1 MACRANQLGSITST
15 PRETLDEGKVNA
27 SMLMEADLPED
38 IEALRAFALE
48 GSRKL
53 AELMAA
59 KGEADAEIERLQSI
73 IDAFMRRRFGPRSE
87 QLDPE
92 QLQLGLEDVETAL
105 GQARAEREAATG
117 PARGERPRKTN
128 RGSLP
133 AHLERIEQVV
143 DVDDKACPCCGGTL
157 HQIGEDVAER
167 LDVIPTTFRVLVTRR
182 PRYGCRSCESAVVQ
196 APARI
201 VEGGIP
207 TEALIAQVL
216 VAKYADHL
224 PLYRQAQ
231 IYARQG
237 VQLDRSTLAD
247 WVGRAAWYLRPLRD
261 HILERLRRS
270 ERLFADETTA
280 PVLDP
285 GRGRTKTGQL
295 WAYARDDRLW
305 GGNDLPMVAYVYA
318 ADRKSERAEAHL
330 GDFAGILQVDGYGGY
345 TALAKRR
352 QQIQLAFCW
361 SHVRRKFYELADKSP
376 VATEVLRRI
385 AQVLGGRKPGPQLLR
400 GGITGHFALDAGRV
414 VDLDNLMPV
423 CRIGELQTQNFSI
436 FACLLKPIGC
446 MFAFRFCLNNRDREV
461 GSITK
466 NEVRPLLASTSRLTA
481 NEDNSAIGESA
492 LLVDSVRRTIPPGF
506 HQLGDYFLAAGVR
519 FCGHVGPQAH
529 KKSYN
534 LAACDPPDRSSPANG
549 ATLISPSRFRAW
561 AMS

>member
-1 MACRANQLGSITST
+1 
-15 PRETLDEGKVNA
+15 
-27 SMLMEADLPED
+27 MLMEADLPED
-38 IEALRAFALE
+38 LEALRAFALE
-48 GSRKL
+48 QSRKL
-53 AELMAA
+53 AEVMAA

-73 IDAFMRRRFGPRSE
+73 VDAFMRHRFGARSE
-87 QLDPE
+87 QLDPD

-105 GQARAEREAATG
+105 GQARA
-117 PARGERPRKTN
+117 ARDAVIGKPSSDRPRKAN

-143 DVDDKACPCCGGTL
+143 DVEEVDGIRACPCCGGAL

-167 LDVIPTTFRVLVTRR
+167 LDVVPITFRVLVTRR
-182 PRYGCRSCESAVVQ
+182 PRYGCRSCESAIVQ
-196 APARI
+196 APAPARI

-237 VQLDRSTLAD
+237 IQLDRSTLAD

-295 WAYARDDRLW
+295 WAYARDDRPW
-305 GGNDLPMVAYVYA
+305 GGDDPPMVAYVYA
-318 ADRKSERAEAHL
+318 ADRKGERAEAHL

-352 QQIQLAFCW
+352 QQIVLAFCW
-361 SHVRRKFYELADKSP
+361 AHVRRKFYELADNSP
-376 VATEVLRRI
+376 VAIEVLQRI
-385 AQVLGGRKPGPQLLR
+385 AALYKIEDEVRGASAEQRQQIRQERSRVIIDDLRIFLEAKNRQVSAKAKLGEAIRYALTRWAGLSRFLDDGR
-400 GGITGHFALDAGRV
+400 
-414 VDLDNLMPV
+414 VDLDSNAV
-423 CRIGELQTQNFSI
+423 ERSI
-436 FACLLKPIGC
+436 
-446 MFAFRFCLNNRDREV
+446 
-461 GSITK
+461 
-466 NEVRPLLASTSRLTA
+466 RPLALNRKNALFAGSD
-481 NEDNSAIGESA
+481 EGGDNWAVI
-492 LLVDSVRRTIPPGF
+492 
-506 HQLGDYFLAAGVR
+506 
-519 FCGHVGPQAH
+519 
-529 KKSYN
+529 
-534 LAACDPPDRSSPANG
+534 
-549 ATLISPSRFRAW
+549 ATLIENCKLSGINPHTWLTQALGKLANGHPANSVGELMPW
-561 AMS
+561 AAVG

>member
-1 MACRANQLGSITST
+1 
-15 PRETLDEGKVNA
+15 
-27 SMLMEADLPED
+27 MLMEADLPED

-48 GSRKL
+48 QVRML
-53 AELMAA
+53 AAERAAAAELALA

-73 IDAFMRRRFGPRSE
+73 IDAFMRHRFGARSE
-87 QLDPE
+87 QLDPD

-105 GQARAEREAATG
+105 GQARAAREAAS
-117 PARGERPRKTN
+117 PQSRSDRQRKTN

-143 DVDDKACPCCGGTL
+143 DVEEVDGVRACPCCGGAL

-167 LDVIPTTFRVLVTRR
+167 LDVVPTTFRVLVTRR

-196 APARI
+196 APAPARI

-237 VQLDRSTLAD
+237 IQLDRSTLAD

-280 PVLDP
+280 PVLNP
-285 GRGRTKTGQL
+285 GTGRTKTGQL
-295 WAYARDDRLW
+295 WAYARDDRPW
-305 GGNDLPMVAYVYA
+305 GGADPPMVAYVYA
-318 ADRKSERAEAHL
+318 ADRKSERAETHL

-352 QQIQLAFCW
+352 QHIQLAFCW

-376 VATEVLRRI
+376 VAIEVLRRI
-385 AQVLGGRKPGPQLLR
+385 ATLYAIEAEVRGSSAEQRRALR
-400 GGITGHFALDAGRV
+400 VERARVVIDDLRLYLDARLRQVSAKSKLAEAIRYALNRWAGLTV
-414 VDLDNLMPV
+414 FLDDGCV
-423 CRIGELQTQNFSI
+423 ELDSNTVERSI
-436 FACLLKPIGC
+436 RPIALNRKNALFA
-446 MFAFRFCLNNRDREV
+446 
-461 GSITK
+461 GSD
-466 NEVRPLLASTSRLTA
+466 EGG
-481 NEDNSAIGESA
+481 DNWAVI
-492 LLVDSVRRTIPPGF
+492 
-506 HQLGDYFLAAGVR
+506 
-519 FCGHVGPQAH
+519 
-529 KKSYN
+529 
-534 LAACDPPDRSSPANG
+534 
-549 ATLISPSRFRAW
+549 ATLIENCKITGINPHAW
-561 AMS
+561 MTDTLTKLANGHPANSVGELMPWIAVA